1 MKELLSKIKPR
12 FLLGIIKRN
21 LIDLNLAKVDKLQ
34 NYLEDENTKNPRVD
48 QKISD
53 AMNVMVV
60 LEKL

>member
-1 MKELLSKIKPR
+1 MRELLSKIKPR

-21 LIDLNLAKVDKLQ
+21 LLDLKLDKAEDLK

-48 QKISD
+48 KKISD